1 MALDF
6 NTLEGY
12 DTNFKVSE
20 SKITIPIQKSLLGY
34 GRMDMRSRVS
44 IGNFYENLTLCIFGG
59 KHHIREK
66 IVEDAF
72 LICEPD
78 STNHNEEIHFES
90 KGVSIRGDCKLY
102 DHQTQKYFLLQLGKG
117 AYKSPVIIYAIY
129 LHDCIGIT
137 NKTDGNLE
145 KVISELSKSNK
156 LMLILPFS
164 IIWEIHR
171 NGNYRS
177 FYRVFGSEKCSTEY
191 MTRFRPKE
199 MYKFMLDPEQSIK
212 DFNLNP
218 EDYIIVKR
226 KLPEGMKINKTI
238 VKDFPILY
246 VQDKNH
252 SKSLKRFKEKYS
264 SLEEGIISELEYLTG
279 KKIDSS
285 KERFLFQ
292 QEKVDIEE
300 EVPF

>member
-6 NTLEGY
+6 SALRGY
-12 DTNFKVSE
+12 EIDFNIHQGE
-20 SKITIPIQKSLLGY
+20 IAIPIQNCLLGY
-34 GRMDMRSRVS
+34 GRRDMSSRVS
-44 IGNFYENLTLCIFGG
+44 IGDFYENLTLCILGG
-59 KHHIREK
+59 KHHIKENLAK
-66 IVEDAF
+66 EAF

-78 STNHNEEIHFES
+78 STDHHEEIHFES

-117 AYKSPVIIYAIY
+117 AYESPSIIYAIY
-129 LHDCIGIT
+129 LHDCVGIM
-137 NKTDGNLE
+137 NKTGGDLE
-145 KVISELSKSNK
+145 KIISELSKNNK

-171 NGNYRS
+171 VGNYRS
-177 FYRVFGSEKCSTEY
+177 FYRIFGSEKHLMEY

-199 MYKFMLDPEQSIK
+199 IYRFMLDPEQSIK
-212 DFNLNP
+212 NFNLDP

-246 VQDKNH
+246 IQDKNH
-252 SKSLKRFKEKYS
+252 SKWLKKFKERYG
-264 SLEEGIISELEYLTG
+264 SLEAEVKSELEYLTG

-292 QEKVDIEE
+292 QDAVNIEE